1 MTGLSKPPHLHRCK
15 PSAMRTIRY
24 RNFIREL
31 LGSKYTRKC
40 RFGHHTCYLKQER
53 YRDFK
58 TQDILN
64 GLNRLRGSAAI
75 HTKDQF
81 KALRARLSHLFR
93 EQPISQMLVKVCLP
107 FLKNA
112 ETFCSRCPGLVAF
125 LGQSSR
131 SLSSWPAPWGLH
143 LCPSRCP
150 RKSVERRMAMA
161 RVITQA
167 GRWL

>member
-81 KALRARLSHLFR
+81 KALRTRLFASFSGTADLADAG
-93 EQPISQMLVKVCLP
+93 QGVLAISQKCRNVLLAVSWFGSFPGTIFTFSIVVACTLGSSPLP
-107 FLKNA
+107 
-112 ETFCSRCPGLVAF
+112 
-125 LGQSSR
+125 
-131 SLSSWPAPWGLH
+131 
-143 LCPSRCP
+143 
-150 RKSVERRMAMA
+150 
-161 RVITQA
+161 
-167 GRWL
+167 

>member
-81 KALRARLSHLFR
+81 KALRTRLFASFSGTADLADAGQGGNAVQHRLLLLL
-93 EQPISQMLVKVCLP
+93 LV
-107 FLKNA
+107 
-112 ETFCSRCPGLVAF
+112 S
-125 LGQSSR
+125 
-131 SLSSWPAPWGLH
+131 
-143 LCPSRCP
+143 
-150 RKSVERRMAMA
+150 
-161 RVITQA
+161 
-167 GRWL
+167 